1 MSLFWGAIP
10 WTPSLRNDEE
20 KGQVL
25 RCDERVGLRVPRPPW
40 LRAKKLQTAYLSR
53 CSLCAGEVVS
63 WKSREHLAWAPLVT
77 IASEKGQIVAGLF

>member
-25 RCDERVGLRVPRPPW
+25 RSKERVGLWVLRPPW
-40 LRAKKLQTAYLSR
+40 LHAKKLQTAYLSNA
-53 CSLCAGEVVS
+53 LCAGEDVS
-63 WKSREHLAWAPLVT
+63 WKSREHLVWAPLVT
-77 IASEKGQIVAGLF
+77 IASEKGQIAAGLF